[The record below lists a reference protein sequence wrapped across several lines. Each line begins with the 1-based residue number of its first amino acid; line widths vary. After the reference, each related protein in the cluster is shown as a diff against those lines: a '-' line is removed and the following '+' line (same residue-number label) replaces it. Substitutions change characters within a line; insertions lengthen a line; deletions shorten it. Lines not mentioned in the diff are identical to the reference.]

1 VAFRWAWQAPR
12 KKPRPLFHPYFS
24 GIEIMSDFEDLK
36 KKKKSTQ
43 QAIEISTKKPLRTNY
58 VFAQTLKFKKI
69 RKKDEVVAEKKKQNK

>member
-1 VAFRWAWQAPR
+1 
-12 KKPRPLFHPYFS
+12 
-24 GIEIMSDFEDLK
+24 MSDFEDLK
-36 KKKKSTQ
+36 EEKKSTQ